1 MTSGGYGNGT
11 KNPLEDQSRKRR
23 KYDYRVETSL
33 LAVAQAF
40 NGITH

>member
-1 MTSGGYGNGT
+1 MAQKKSVGRSECGVGKEENMII
-11 KNPLEDQSRKRR
+11 
-23 KYDYRVETSL
+23 RVETSL